1 MKFGG
6 MRIALGLVVL
16 VMEAAGAAALG
27 AQGVSLESA
36 SRPLITPP
44 DTVKAGER
52 VRVWVHLR
60 DEASV
65 DLVGRVRAIGKDSLF
80 LAPPRV
86 REIALSW
93 DEINRVEISEGRR
106 SAPLWRST
114 LIGAALGAVAG
125 GTAGVIIGNA
135 TKHNAAELGEGGIA
149 VGFVAGGVIGYV
161 VPAENWHDGVV
172 PRPARAIG
180 SPGGQPPAPQPTE
193 PALPPPPP
201 AGF

>member
-16 VMEAAGAAALG
+16 AMEAAGVAALG

-36 SRPLITPP
+36 SRPFITPP
-44 DTVKAGER
+44 DTVKSGER

-60 DEASV
+60 DEAPV
-65 DLVGRVRAIGKDSLF
+65 DLVGRVRAIGRDSLF

-86 REIALSW
+86 PVIALSL
-93 DEINRVEISEGRR
+93 DQIKRVEISDGRR

-135 TKHNAAELGEGGIA
+135 TKHNAAELGEVGIA
-149 VGFVAGGVIGYV
+149 AGFVAGGVIGYV
-161 VPAENWHDGVV
+161 IPAENWHEGVV

-180 SPGGQPPAPQPTE
+180 SPGAQQPPQPAQ
-193 PALPPPPP
+193 PALPPPPS
-201 AGF
+201 GF